1 MESFVINSLGVKIVI
16 KYVLKFPA
24 TIPRLL
30 LYAARSAV
38 KAGGA
43 VTPATGRRDLAQAAS
58 DTAVRDSGTPACCHA
73 AAATRRPGRG
83 RRVRVA
89 GAAEVTVTG
98 YVSAGRPCW
107 VAAGQCHVG
116 PGAATVLRRLP
127 WPSGAA
133 AAGRPPLPLSVLVTA
148 AAGGRLGPALAPRG
162 EPEPATEPLPST

>member
-1 MESFVINSLGVKIVI
+1 M
-16 KYVLKFPA
+16 
-24 TIPRLL
+24 
-30 LYAARSAV
+30 
-38 KAGGA
+38 
-43 VTPATGRRDLAQAAS
+43 TPATGRRDLAQAAS

-133 AAGRPPLPLSVLVTA
+133 AGRPPLPRSVLVTA
-148 AAGGRLGPALAPRG
+148 AAGGRRGPALAAARAASLSLPRSRRCLQLEG
-162 EPEPATEPLPST
+162 AVPAALGKLASSVTVRLEPGRCLGLVGTASCLGPCQA

>member
-24 TIPRLL
+24 TIPVASLRRAL
-30 LYAARSAV
+30 

-83 RRVRVA
+83 RPRRVRVA

-133 AAGRPPLPLSVLVTA
+133 AAGRPPLPRSVLVTA
-148 AAGGRLGPALAPRG
+148 AAGGRRGPALAPRG